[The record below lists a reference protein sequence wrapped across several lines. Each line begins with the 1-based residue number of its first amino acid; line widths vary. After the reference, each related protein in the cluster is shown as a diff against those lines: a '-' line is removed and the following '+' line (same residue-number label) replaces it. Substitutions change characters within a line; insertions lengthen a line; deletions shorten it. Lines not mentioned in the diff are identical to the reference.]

1 MRHFDR
7 LARMETSRFPLEGG
21 ERLMAS
27 SRKYAVPLI
36 MCLLAVTVI
45 SMESAVYMIA
55 LLVGTE
61 MVLIFNRRRGIRN
74 V

>member
-1 MRHFDR
+1 
-7 LARMETSRFPLEGG
+7 
-21 ERLMAS
+21 MAS